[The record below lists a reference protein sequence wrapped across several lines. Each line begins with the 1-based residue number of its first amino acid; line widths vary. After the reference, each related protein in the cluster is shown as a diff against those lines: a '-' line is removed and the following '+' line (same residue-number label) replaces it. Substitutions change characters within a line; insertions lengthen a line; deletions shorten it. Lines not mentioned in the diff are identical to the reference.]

1 MIRRVLTPVVG
12 LGMAVA
18 GLDKVAGDR
27 TYERL
32 FRHWGWSREQMRLSG
47 AVELAG
53 GLLMANR
60 RTRRLGGAIMAGSS
74 ATLLAAELR
83 HGDDGMAAARAGILL
98 TALIALFGSSRS

>member
-1 MIRRVLTPVVG
+1 MIRRFLTPLVG

-32 FRHWGWSREQMRLSG
+32 FRHWGWTREQMRMSG

-60 RTRRLGGAIMAGSS
+60 GTRRLGGAVMVGSS
-74 ATLLAAELR
+74 AALLATELR
-83 HGDDGMAAARAGILL
+83 HRDDGMAAARIGVMVV
-98 TALIALFGSSRS
+98 ALIAFLGSSRR